1 MFQRHQDFAAYEPA
15 EAARLL
21 GVQPSKI
28 KRWLGGYEYR
38 RGDRVLEQP
47 PLWISEYSNLDEF
60 YLGFRDLIE
69 IRFVIAFVRA
79 GLGKNS
85 VRSLLSKARTFVGH
99 EYPLSTQQ
107 FQTDGKT
114 LFLEIW
120 DHDREDRAGHTIDV
134 NNGQHVFRSLISPTF
149 KDLDF
154 DQGVVSKWHVAGRR
168 KRISIAP
175 EVAFGQP
182 VIDDTGIPTSR
193 ILEAYEA
200 EGDEVIVARQ
210 FEVPVSAV
218 RSAIEFERGLFQ
230 GRAAA
235 A

>member
-1 MFQRHQDFAAYEPA
+1 MFQRHQDFAVYQPS

-38 RGDRVLEQP
+38 RGDRVVEQA
-47 PLWISEYSNLDEF
+47 PLWISEYSNLDEI

-69 IRFVIAFVRA
+69 IRFVVAFVRA
-79 GLGKNS
+79 GLDKNS
-85 VRSLLSKARTFVGH
+85 VRSLLAKARTLIGH
-99 EYPLSTQQ
+99 DYPLSTRQ
-107 FQTDGKT
+107 FQTDGRT

-120 DHDREDRAGHTIDV
+120 DHGREGETGHAIDV
-134 NNGQHVFRSLISPTF
+134 RDGQHAFRSLISPTF

-182 VIDDTGIPTSR
+182 VIDDTGIPTFR
-193 ILEAYEA
+193 LLEAYEA
-200 EGDEVIVARQ
+200 EGDEAIVARQ
-210 FEVPVSAV
+210 FEVSISAV
-218 RSAIEFERGLFQ
+218 RSAIEFERGLFPR
-230 GRAAA
+230 RAAA